1 MKVHMH
7 ECGGVECAHML
18 RGVYYG
24 ATHIKEA
31 LAIEWRDVELRTTLV
46 AIPVEENLPI
56 LRQVLVLLVQ
66 SLASPF

>member
-1 MKVHMH
+1 
-7 ECGGVECAHML
+7 ML
-18 RGVYYG
+18 RGVDYG

-56 LRQVLVLLVQ
+56 LRQVLELLVQ

>member
-1 MKVHMH
+1 MKVHVH

-18 RGVYYG
+18 RGVGYG

-56 LRQVLVLLVQ
+56 LRQVLELLVQ